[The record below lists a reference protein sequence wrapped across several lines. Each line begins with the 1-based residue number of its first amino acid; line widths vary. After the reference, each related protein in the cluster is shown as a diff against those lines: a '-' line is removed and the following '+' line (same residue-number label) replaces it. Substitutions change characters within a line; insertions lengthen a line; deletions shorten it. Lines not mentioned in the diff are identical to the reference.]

1 MRKKDKR
8 KNQNKTE
15 PTKYSEWEK
24 SKGKEGGHTA
34 LHHIR
39 VGELLFLLDGLRTY
53 TVHKEPFWIS
63 LDSSGCQND
72 EWEQIII

>member
-53 TVHKEPFWIS
+53 TVHK
-63 LDSSGCQND
+63 
-72 EWEQIII
+72 